1 MKINSLK
8 YYFNILFLFLSMSFS
23 FGQSLEE
30 NLNLLLVREDKVSP
44 DLADEYEMSLADLK
58 DYLTENQIQG
68 FNYFTHIKDDFQ
80 FAHILPLKSLDELNE
95 GTREA
100 LIKKV
105 NKPEMELI
113 MDYFDLSLDSY
124 IQYIVEYKPELSYV
138 PSSQQW
144 DKDNT
149 YRKWHYYHFYP
160 GSEDKV
166 EEILAAYKNLYKTK
180 NVEMGFRVFSGFMG
194 IERPT
199 YILTTWANSPL
210 DYHQNLEKV
219 SEMLG
224 EDGALLWSKLMEMV
238 KEGKIT
244 EGWYLPQYSY
254 APGTKLAE

>member
-8 YYFNILFLFLSMSFS
+8 YYFNILFLLLTMAFS
-23 FGQSLEE
+23 YGQNIDQ

-44 DLADEYEMSLADLK
+44 ELGDEYEISLADLR
-58 DYLTENQIQG
+58 DYLTDNQIEG

-80 FAHILPLKSLDELNE
+80 FTHILPLKSLDELNE

-105 NKPEMELI
+105 NKPELKLI
-113 MDYFDLSLDSY
+113 MEYFDLSIDSY
-124 IQYIVEYKPELSYV
+124 KHYIVQYKPELSYV

-144 DKDNT
+144 DEDHT
-149 YRKWHYYHFYP
+149 YRKWHYYNFYP
-160 GSEDKV
+160 GSEEIV
-166 EEILAAYKNLYKTK
+166 EEILAAYKHLYKTK
-180 NVEMGFRVFSGFMG
+180 NVEMGFRVFAGFIG

-199 YILTTWANSPL
+199 YILTTWSNSPL
-210 DYHQNLEKV
+210 DYHQELEKV

-224 EDGALLWSKLMEMV
+224 DDGALLWSKLMEMV
-238 KEGKIT
+238 KEAKIT

-254 APGTKLAE
+254 APGKKLAE